1 MIQYPWQFVSSVR
14 DFYGALRELHLK
26 DPEQELQG
34 SAIFAYNQILMDAK
48 AMLHEHPLIQSLPE
62 VITADNFEE
71 PVYPRVADTLIV
83 VSQIWSALA
92 TGRPLN

>member
-1 MIQYPWQFVSSVR
+1 MIQYSWQFVNSVR
-14 DFYGALRELHLK
+14 DFYGTLRELHLK

-48 AMLHEHPLIQSLPE
+48 VMLHDHPLIQSLPE
-62 VITADNFEE
+62 VITAYNIEE

-83 VSQIWSALA
+83 VSQIWSALG